1 MYLRSSAS
9 CHGYAAGRD
18 GDDDAINPLTNDSG
32 ADCYE
37 GHCHMMSCDSQIPC
51 ESMEQDED
59 GIHDTMVSLVQS
71 KEPKLRVG
79 VAITNADHTPLPQ

>member
-37 GHCHMMSCDSQIPC
+37 GRFNAALSAIA
-51 ESMEQDED
+51 
-59 GIHDTMVSLVQS
+59 VSFFFNSS
-71 KEPKLRVG
+71 K
-79 VAITNADHTPLPQ
+79 